1 MDTTDG
7 ISQVWDVDTVLVQDT
22 FYVVQSRIHS

>member
-1 MDTTDG
+1 MATTDG
-7 ISQVWDVDTVLVQDT
+7 ISQRWDVDIGLVQDT